1 MIAGINAALKID
13 EIDPLIIK
21 RDQGYIGV
29 LIDDLVT
36 KGTEEPYRMFTSR
49 AEYRILLRQDNADLR
64 LTPIGQKLG
73 LTNIRRE
80 KRLEEKVEY
89 INKLSR
95 TLQKTNVVPEV
106 INPILEKLGES
117 QVSRSTRLN
126 KIISRPRISIKDLLQ
141 TGDVKNFLKE
151 NGTDNEALEQVEIQ
165 IKYAGYMEKERLTV
179 EKFNRLEEI
188 IIPEEF
194 NYNKI
199 SSLSMES
206 REKLSKI
213 KPQTIGQASRISGVS
228 PSDISVLLVY
238 MGR

>member
-1 MIAGINAALKID
+1 
-13 EIDPLIIK
+13 
-21 RDQGYIGV
+21 
-29 LIDDLVT
+29 
-36 KGTEEPYRMFTSR
+36 
-49 AEYRILLRQDNADLR
+49 
-64 LTPIGQKLG
+64 
-73 LTNIRRE
+73 
-80 KRLEEKVEY
+80 
-89 INKLSR
+89 
-95 TLQKTNVVPEV
+95 
-106 INPILEKLGES
+106 
-117 QVSRSTRLN
+117 
-126 KIISRPRISIKDLLQ
+126 
-141 TGDVKNFLKE
+141 
-151 NGTDNEALEQVEIQ
+151 
-165 IKYAGYMEKERLTV
+165 MEKERLTV